1 MLFNHHAKRAHAPM
15 TEAARREALGR
26 EPLGREPPGR
36 EAPGREA
43 IQREALE
50 RAKQRMERTRAKGW
64 VRQQAFVDNLAFL
77 IRHDPLFNNV
87 PASLRTKITLLLN
100 TVASEPPSECQG
112 GR

>member
-15 TEAARREALGR
+15 TEAARREA
-26 EPLGREPPGR
+26 LGREPPGR

-100 TVASEPPSECQG
+100 TVASEPPSECQV